1 MRGVVFSVLLFLSL
15 GLFLGHAQS
24 KAHRPEAK
32 RDTIPVKTSDTIPV
46 KAIDTIPVK
55 TYRRF
60 AAASSRFLAA
70 KTSRQHKGLNQGRQ
84 S

>member
-32 RDTIPVKTSDTIPV
+32 QDTIPVKTSDTIPS
-46 KAIDTIPVK
+46 KKLQILSQP
-55 TYRRF
+55 
-60 AAASSRFLAA
+60 S
-70 KTSRQHKGLNQGRQ
+70 Q
-84 S
+84 

>member
-32 RDTIPVKTSDTIPV
+32 RDTIPVMP
-46 KAIDTIPVK
+46 IDTIPE
-55 TYRRF
+55 
-60 AAASSRFLAA
+60 
-70 KTSRQHKGLNQGRQ
+70 
-84 S
+84 